1 QKNRR
6 SPQLIRK
13 GNSMKKYLARGLAAS
28 LAVAMPLSMAAHTAS
43 SASAAPV
50 SAQAVAGNAKSAD
63 LSWDKLPST
72 VVRDSDDH
80 WLNKFDAQKSS
91 DHNIRYATAT
101 SPAMGGR
108 EIPLVVI
115 GPKGKKLGETAGLP
129 TLYLLNGAD
138 GGEGIANWLN
148 QSDIVEDYGQNLN
161 ANIVIPMSG
170 AFSYYTDWV
179 NEYRA
184 EGYKPMWETFLTKE
198 LPQTIE
204 EALKA
209 NGKRAIAGMSMS
221 ATSSLNLAAHN
232 QGYYD
237 SVGSFSG
244 CASTTQGLA
253 PTFIGIT
260 LARGGTNVNE
270 MWGGTHSKAALHNDA
285 LINAEKLVGQPNLY
299 VSNASGLVGKHDV
312 LSSDRVDG
320 DLPAAMT
327 VAVEGGVIEAATNG
341 CTHDLDVKLRSLGK
355 KDAKFKFRNTGTHQW
370 GYWQDDL
377 RDYLPVLEEA
387 FGS

>member
-1 QKNRR
+1 
-6 SPQLIRK
+6 
-13 GNSMKKYLARGLAAS
+13 MKKYLARGLAAS
-28 LAVAMPLSMAAHTAS
+28 LAALMPLSMATHTAS

-50 SAQAVAGNAKSAD
+50 SAQAVAGNAKAAE
-63 LSWDKLPST
+63 LYWDELPGTVNPST
-72 VVRDSDDH
+72 NGRWVSKVKELKREG
-80 WLNKFDAQKSS
+80 
-91 DHNIRYATAT
+91 HNVTYAYAT
-101 SPAMGGR
+101 SPAMGGL

-115 GPKGKKLGETAGLP
+115 GPKGKKLRETAGLP
-129 TLYLLNGAD
+129 TLYMLNGAD
-138 GGEGIANWLN
+138 GGEGRANWIN
-148 QSDIVEDYGQNLN
+148 QSDIIDYYGKNLN

-179 NEYRA
+179 SKYNKA
-184 EGYKPMWETFLTKE
+184 GYKPMWETFLTKE

-204 EALKA
+204 KELKA

-232 QGYYD
+232 QGFYD

-244 CASTTQGLA
+244 CASTTKGLA
-253 PTFIGIT
+253 PAFIGIT

-270 MWGGTHSKAALHNDA
+270 MWGGSHTPAALRDDA
-285 LINAEKLVGQPNLY
+285 LVNAKDLVKQPNLY

-312 LSSDRVDG
+312 LSSERVRG
-320 DLPAAMT
+320 DLSAATT

-355 KDAKFKFRNTGTHQW
+355 KDATFNFRNTGTHQW

-377 RDYLPVLEEA
+377 RDYLPVLNKA
-387 FGS
+387 FGN

>member
-1 QKNRR
+1 
-6 SPQLIRK
+6 
-13 GNSMKKYLARGLAAS
+13 MKKYLARGLAAS

-50 SAQAVAGNAKSAD
+50 SAQAVAGNAKSAE

-179 NEYRA
+179 NEYSA

-204 EALKA
+204 TALQA

-232 QGYYD
+232 QGFYD

-244 CASTTQGLA
+244 CASTTKDLA

-377 RDYLPVLEEA
+377 REYLPVLEEA

>member
-1 QKNRR
+1 
-6 SPQLIRK
+6 
-13 GNSMKKYLARGLAAS
+13 MKKYLARGLAAS
-28 LAVAMPLSMAAHTAS
+28 LAALMPLSMAAHTAS

-50 SAQAVAGNAKSAD
+50 SAQAVAGNAK

-72 VVRDSDDH
+72 VNPDTNGKWVSKIKDFKNAGHNVRV
-80 WLNKFDAQKSS
+80 
-91 DHNIRYATAT
+91 ATAT
-101 SPAMGGR
+101 SPAMGGV
-108 EIPLVVI
+108 EIPLVII

-138 GGEGIANWLN
+138 GGEGRANWIN
-148 QSDIVEDYGQNLN
+148 QSDIVEYYGKELN

-179 NEYRA
+179 HEYSKA
-184 EGYKPMWETFLTKE
+184 DYKPMWETFLTKE

-232 QGYYD
+232 QGFYD

-253 PTFIGIT
+253 PTFIDIT
-260 LARGGTNVNE
+260 LSRGNTSIDE
-270 MWGGTHSKAALHNDA
+270 MWGGANSETARYNDA
-285 LINAEKLVGQPNLY
+285 LLNADKLVNQPNLY

-312 LSSDRVDG
+312 LSSERVNG
-320 DLPAAMT
+320 NIYGSAT

-355 KDAKFKFRNTGTHQW
+355 KDATFNFRNTGTHQW

-377 RDYLPVLEEA
+377 RDYLPVLKKA
-387 FGS
+387 FGN

>member
-1 QKNRR
+1 
-6 SPQLIRK
+6 
-13 GNSMKKYLARGLAAS
+13 MKKYLARGLAAS
-28 LAVAMPLSMAAHTAS
+28 LAVAMPLSMAAHSAS

-50 SAQAVAGNAKSAD
+50 SAQAVAGNATAAKLD
-63 LSWDKLPST
+63 WDKLPGT
-72 VVRDSDDH
+72 VNRETNGLWV
-80 WLNKFDAQKSS
+80 NKVEELKRTG
-91 DHNIRYATAT
+91 HNVTYATAT
-101 SPAMGGR
+101 SPAMGGM

-115 GPKGKKLGETAGLP
+115 GPKGKKLGKTEGLP

-138 GGEGIANWLN
+138 GGEGRANWIN
-148 QSDIVEDYGQNLN
+148 QSDIVEYYGKNLN

-179 NEYRA
+179 SKYSKA
-184 EGYKPMWETFLTKE
+184 GYKPMWETFLTKE

-232 QGYYD
+232 QGFYD

-270 MWGGTHSKAALHNDA
+270 MWGGSHSEAALRDDA
-285 LINAEKLVGQPNLY
+285 LVNAKNLVKQPNLY

-312 LSSDRVDG
+312 LSSKRVKG

-355 KDAKFKFRNTGTHQW
+355 KDATFNFRNTGTHQW

-377 RDYLPVLEEA
+377 RSYLPVLEKA
-387 FGS
+387 FGN

>member
-1 QKNRR
+1 
-6 SPQLIRK
+6 
-13 GNSMKKYLARGLAAS
+13 MKKHLARGLAAS
-28 LAVAMPLSMAAHTAS
+28 LAALMPLSMAAHTAS

-50 SAQAVAGNAKSAD
+50 SAQAVAGNAKATE
-63 LSWDKLPST
+63 LYWDKLPGT
-72 VVRDSDDH
+72 VNPSENGRWVSKVEELKR
-80 WLNKFDAQKSS
+80 AG
-91 DHNIRYATAT
+91 HNVSYATAT
-101 SPAMGGR
+101 SPAMGGM
-108 EIPLVVI
+108 EIPLVII
-115 GPKGKKLGETAGLP
+115 GPEGKKLGETAGLP
-129 TLYLLNGAD
+129 TLYMLNGAD
-138 GGEGIANWLN
+138 GGEGKANWIN
-148 QSDIVEDYGQNLN
+148 QSHIIEYYGKNLK

-179 NEYRA
+179 SKYSVA
-184 EGYKPMWETFLTKE
+184 GYKPMWETFLTKE

-232 QGYYD
+232 QGFYD

-244 CASTTQGLA
+244 CASTTQRLA

-387 FGS
+387 

>member
-1 QKNRR
+1 
-6 SPQLIRK
+6 
-13 GNSMKKYLARGLAAS
+13 MKKYLARGLAAS
-28 LAVAMPLSMAAHTAS
+28 LAALMPLSMAAHTAS

-50 SAQAVAGNAKSAD
+50 SAQAVAGNAKAAE
-63 LSWDKLPST
+63 LYWDELPGTVNPST
-72 VVRDSDDH
+72 NGH
-80 WLNKFDAQKSS
+80 WVSKVKKLKREG
-91 DHNIRYATAT
+91 HNVTYAIAT
-101 SPAMGGR
+101 SPAMGGL

-115 GPKGKKLGETAGLP
+115 GPKGKKLRETAGLP
-129 TLYLLNGAD
+129 TLYMLNGAD
-138 GGEGIANWLN
+138 GGEGRANWIN
-148 QSDIVEDYGQNLN
+148 QSDIIDFYGKNLN

-179 NEYRA
+179 NKYNKA
-184 EGYKPMWETFLTKE
+184 GYKPMWETFLTKE

-204 EALKA
+204 KELKA

-232 QGYYD
+232 QGFYD

-244 CASTTQGLA
+244 CASTTKGLA
-253 PTFIGIT
+253 PAFVNIT

-270 MWGGTHSKAALHNDA
+270 MWGGSHTPAALRDDA
-285 LINAEKLVGQPNLY
+285 LVNAKDLVGQPNLY

-312 LSSDRVDG
+312 LSSERVRG
-320 DLPAAMT
+320 DLSAATT
-327 VAVEGGVIEAATNG
+327 VAVEGGVIEAATNN

-355 KDAKFKFRNTGTHQW
+355 KDATFNFRNTGTHQW

-377 RDYLPVLEEA
+377 RGYLPVLKRA
-387 FGS
+387 FGN

>member
-1 QKNRR
+1 
-6 SPQLIRK
+6 
-13 GNSMKKYLARGLAAS
+13 MKKYLARGLAAS

-50 SAQAVAGNAKSAD
+50 SAQAVAGNAKAAE
-63 LSWDKLPST
+63 LHWDELPGT
-72 VVRDSDDH
+72 VNPNTNGRWVGKIKELKNAGHNVR
-80 WLNKFDAQKSS
+80 F
-91 DHNIRYATAT
+91 ATAT
-101 SPAMGGR
+101 SPAMGGL

-115 GPKGKKLGETAGLP
+115 GPEGKKLGETAGLP
-129 TLYLLNGAD
+129 TLYMLNGAD
-138 GGEGIANWLN
+138 GGEGKANWIN
-148 QSDIVEDYGQNLN
+148 QSDIVDYYGENLN

-179 NEYRA
+179 SKYSVA
-184 EGYKPMWETFLTKE
+184 GYKPMWETFLTKE

-204 EALKA
+204 NDLQA
-209 NGKRAIAGMSMS
+209 NDKRAIAGMSMS

-232 QGYYD
+232 QGFYD

-244 CASTTQGLA
+244 CASTTKGLA
-253 PTFIGIT
+253 PAFVNIT

-270 MWGGTHSKAALHNDA
+270 MWGGAHSPAALRDDA
-285 LINAEKLVGQPNLY
+285 LVNAKNLVKQPNLY

-312 LSSDRVDG
+312 LSSERVNG

-355 KDAKFKFRNTGTHQW
+355 KDATFNFRNTGTHQW

-377 RDYLPVLEEA
+377 HGYLPVLEKA
-387 FGS
+387 FGN

>member
-1 QKNRR
+1 
-6 SPQLIRK
+6 
-13 GNSMKKYLARGLAAS
+13 MKKYLARGLAAS
-28 LAVAMPLSMAAHTAS
+28 LAALMPLSMATHTAS
-43 SASAAPV
+43 SASAASV
-50 SAQAVAGNAKSAD
+50 SAQAVAGNAKAVE
-63 LSWDKLPST
+63 LYWDELPGTVNPST
-72 VVRDSDDH
+72 NGRWV
-80 WLNKFDAQKSS
+80 NKVKELKLAG
-91 DHNIRYATAT
+91 HNVTYAYAT
-101 SPAMGGR
+101 SPAMGGL

-115 GPKGKKLGETAGLP
+115 GPKGKKLRETAGLP
-129 TLYLLNGAD
+129 TLYMLNGAD
-138 GGEGIANWLN
+138 GGEGRANWIN
-148 QSDIVEDYGQNLN
+148 QSDIIDYYGKNLN

-179 NEYRA
+179 SKYNKA
-184 EGYKPMWETFLTKE
+184 GYKPMWETFLTKE

-204 EALKA
+204 KELKA

-232 QGYYD
+232 QGFYD

-244 CASTTQGLA
+244 CASTTKGLA
-253 PTFIGIT
+253 PAFIGIT

-270 MWGGTHSKAALHNDA
+270 MWGGSHTPAALRDDA
-285 LINAEKLVGQPNLY
+285 LVNAKNLVKQPNLY

-312 LSSDRVDG
+312 LSSERVRG
-320 DLPAAMT
+320 DLSAATT

-355 KDAKFKFRNTGTHQW
+355 KDATFNFRNTGTHQW

-377 RDYLPVLEEA
+377 RDYLPVLNKA
-387 FGS
+387 FGN

>member
-1 QKNRR
+1 
-6 SPQLIRK
+6 
-13 GNSMKKYLARGLAAS
+13 MKKYLARGLAAS
-28 LAVAMPLSMAAHTAS
+28 LAALMPLSMAAHTAS

-50 SAQAVAGNAKSAD
+50 SAQAVAGNAKAAD
-63 LSWDKLPST
+63 LYWDKLPGTVNPST
-72 VVRDSDDH
+72 NGRWV
-80 WLNKFDAQKSS
+80 NKVKELKRAG
-91 DHNIRYATAT
+91 HNVTYATAT
-101 SPAMGGR
+101 SPAMGGL

-115 GPKGKKLGETAGLP
+115 GPKGKKLRETAGLP
-129 TLYLLNGAD
+129 TLYMLNGAD
-138 GGEGIANWLN
+138 GGEGRANWIN
-148 QSDIVEDYGQNLN
+148 QSDIIDFYGKNLN

-179 NEYRA
+179 NKYNKA
-184 EGYKPMWETFLTKE
+184 GYKPMWETFLTKE

-204 EALKA
+204 KELKA

-232 QGYYD
+232 QDFYD

-244 CASTTQGLA
+244 CASTTKGLA
-253 PTFIGIT
+253 PAFIGIT

-270 MWGGTHSKAALHNDA
+270 MWNGAHSPAARHNDA
-285 LINAEKLVGQPNLY
+285 LINAKKLVGQPNLY

-312 LSSDRVDG
+312 LSSERVRG
-320 DLPAAMT
+320 DLSAATT
-327 VAVEGGVIEAATNG
+327 VAVEGGVIEAATNN

-355 KDAKFKFRNTGTHQW
+355 KDATFNFRNTGTHQW

-377 RDYLPVLEEA
+377 RGYLPVLKRA
-387 FGS
+387 FGN

>member
-1 QKNRR
+1 
-6 SPQLIRK
+6 
-13 GNSMKKYLARGLAAS
+13 MKKYLARGLAAS

-50 SAQAVAGNAKSAD
+50 SAQAVAGNAKAAD
-63 LSWDKLPST
+63 LHWDELPGTVNPST
-72 VVRDSDDH
+72 NGKWVSKIKTLKNQGHNVR
-80 WLNKFDAQKSS
+80 F
-91 DHNIRYATAT
+91 ATAT
-101 SPAMGGR
+101 SPAMGGL

-129 TLYLLNGAD
+129 TLYMLNGAD
-138 GGEGIANWLN
+138 GGEGRANWIS
-148 QSDIVEDYGQNLN
+148 QSDIVDYYGKNLN

-179 NEYRA
+179 NKYSRA
-184 EGYKPMWETFLTKE
+184 GYKPMWETFLTKE

-204 EALKA
+204 KELKA

-232 QGYYD
+232 PGFYD

-244 CASTTQGLA
+244 CASTTKDLA
-253 PTFIGIT
+253 PVFIGIT

-270 MWGGTHSKAALHNDA
+270 MWGGSHTPAALHNDA
-285 LINAEKLVGQPNLY
+285 LINAKNLVGQPNLY

-312 LSSDRVDG
+312 LSSERVRG
-320 DLPAAMT
+320 DLSAATT

-355 KDAKFKFRNTGTHQW
+355 KDATFNFRNTGTHQW

-377 RDYLPVLEEA
+377 RDYLPVLEKA
-387 FGS
+387 FGN

>member
-1 QKNRR
+1 
-6 SPQLIRK
+6 
-13 GNSMKKYLARGLAAS
+13 MKKYLARGLAAS

-50 SAQAVAGNAKSAD
+50 SAQAVAGNAE
-63 LSWDKLPST
+63 LSWDKLPGTVNSST
-72 VVRDSDDH
+72 NGQWVSEIKELKKAGHNVRV
-80 WLNKFDAQKSS
+80 
-91 DHNIRYATAT
+91 ATAT
-101 SPAMGGR
+101 SPAMGGL

-129 TLYLLNGAD
+129 TLYMLNGAD
-138 GGEGIANWLN
+138 GGEGRANWIN
-148 QSDIVEDYGQNLN
+148 QSDIVEYYGKNLN
-161 ANIVIPMSG
+161 ANVVIPMSG

-179 NEYRA
+179 NEYSA
-184 EGYKPMWETFLTKE
+184 AGYKPMWETFLTKE
-198 LPQTIE
+198 LPQMIE
-204 EALKA
+204 EKLNS

-232 QGYYD
+232 QGFYD

-244 CASTTQGLA
+244 CASTTKGLA
-253 PTFIGIT
+253 PTFVNIT

-270 MWGGTHSKAALHNDA
+270 MWGGSHSPAALRDDA
-285 LINAEKLVGQPNLY
+285 LVNAENLVKQPNLY

-312 LSSDRVDG
+312 LSSERVNG
-320 DLPAAMT
+320 NIYGSAT

-341 CTHDLDVKLRSLGK
+341 CTHDLDVKLRYLGK
-355 KDAKFKFRNTGTHQW
+355 KDATFNFRNTGTHQW

-377 RDYLPVLEEA
+377 RDYLPVLKKA
-387 FGS
+387 FGN

>member
-1 QKNRR
+1 
-6 SPQLIRK
+6 
-13 GNSMKKYLARGLAAS
+13 MKKYLARGLAAS
-28 LAVAMPLSMAAHTAS
+28 LAALMPLSMAAHSAS

-50 SAQAVAGNAKSAD
+50 SAQAVAGNAKAEE
-63 LSWDKLPST
+63 LRWDELPGTVNPST
-72 VVRDSDDH
+72 NGRWVGKIKELKNAGHNVR
-80 WLNKFDAQKSS
+80 F
-91 DHNIRYATAT
+91 ATAT
-101 SPAMGGR
+101 SPAMGGL

-115 GPKGKKLGETAGLP
+115 GPEGKKLDETAGLP
-129 TLYLLNGAD
+129 TLYMLNGAD
-138 GGEGIANWLN
+138 GGEGRANWIN
-148 QSDIVEDYGQNLN
+148 QSDIVEYYGKNLN
-161 ANIVIPMSG
+161 ANVVIPMSG

-179 NEYRA
+179 NKYSKV
-184 EGYKPMWETFLTKE
+184 GYKPMWETFLTKE

-232 QGYYD
+232 PGFYD

-253 PTFIGIT
+253 PTFIDIT
-260 LARGGTNVNE
+260 LSRGNTSIDE
-270 MWGGTHSKAALHNDA
+270 MWGGANSETARYNDA
-285 LINAEKLVGQPNLY
+285 LLNADKLVNQPNLY
-299 VSNASGLVGKHDV
+299 VSNASGLVGEHDV
-312 LSSDRVDG
+312 LGSERINGNVPNA
-320 DLPAAMT
+320 LT
-327 VAVEGGVIEAATNG
+327 IAVEGGVIEAATNG

-355 KDAKFKFRNTGTHQW
+355 KDATFNFRNTGTHQW

-377 RDYLPVLEEA
+377 HDYLPVLKKA

>member
-1 QKNRR
+1 
-6 SPQLIRK
+6 
-13 GNSMKKYLARGLAAS
+13 MKKYLARGLAAS

-179 NEYRA
+179 NEYSA

-232 QGYYD
+232 QGFYD

-244 CASTTQGLA
+244 CASTTKDLA

>member
-1 QKNRR
+1 
-6 SPQLIRK
+6 
-13 GNSMKKYLARGLAAS
+13 MKKHLVRGLAAS
-28 LAVAMPLSMAAHTAS
+28 LAALMPLSMAAHTAP

-50 SAQAVAGNAKSAD
+50 SAQAVAGNATAPE
-63 LSWDKLPST
+63 LHWDEIPGT
-72 VVRDSDDH
+72 VNPDTNGKWVPKIER
-80 WLNKFDAQKSS
+80 LKRAG
-91 DHNIRYATAT
+91 HNVTYATAT
-101 SPAMGGR
+101 SPAMGGL

-115 GPKGKKLGETAGLP
+115 GPKGKKLRETAGLP
-129 TLYLLNGAD
+129 TLYMLNGAD
-138 GGEGIANWLN
+138 GGEGRANWIN
-148 QSDIVEDYGQNLN
+148 QSDIIDYYGKKLN

-179 NEYRA
+179 HKYSKV
-184 EGYKPMWETFLTKE
+184 GYKPMWETFLTKE

-204 EALKA
+204 KELKA

-232 QGYYD
+232 QGFYD

-244 CASTTQGLA
+244 CASTTKGLA
-253 PTFIGIT
+253 PAFVNIT

-270 MWGGTHSKAALHNDA
+270 MWGGSHTPAALRDDA
-285 LINAEKLVGQPNLY
+285 LVNAKNLVKQPNLY

-312 LSSDRVDG
+312 LSSERVRG
-320 DLPAAMT
+320 DLSAATT

-355 KDAKFKFRNTGTHQW
+355 KDATFNFRNTGTHQW

-377 RDYLPVLEEA
+377 RGYLPVLKKA
-387 FGS
+387 FGN

>member
-1 QKNRR
+1 
-6 SPQLIRK
+6 
-13 GNSMKKYLARGLAAS
+13 MKKYLARGLAAS
-28 LAVAMPLSMAAHTAS
+28 LAALMPLSMATHTAS

-50 SAQAVAGNAKSAD
+50 SAQAVAGNAKAAE
-63 LSWDKLPST
+63 LYWDELPGTVNPST
-72 VVRDSDDH
+72 NGRWVSEVKK
-80 WLNKFDAQKSS
+80 LKSTG
-91 DHNIRYATAT
+91 HNVTYAYAT
-101 SPAMGGR
+101 SPAMGGL

-115 GPKGKKLGETAGLP
+115 GPKGKKLRETAGLP
-129 TLYLLNGAD
+129 TLYMLNGAD
-138 GGEGIANWLN
+138 GGEGRANWIN
-148 QSDIVEDYGQNLN
+148 QSDIIDFYGKNLN

-179 NEYRA
+179 NKYSRA
-184 EGYKPMWETFLTKE
+184 DYKPMWETFLTKE

-204 EALKA
+204 KELKA

-232 QGYYD
+232 QGFYD

-244 CASTTQGLA
+244 CASTTKGLA
-253 PTFIGIT
+253 PAFIGIT

-270 MWGGTHSKAALHNDA
+270 MWGGSHTPAALRDDA
-285 LINAEKLVGQPNLY
+285 LVNAKNLVKQPNLY

-312 LSSDRVDG
+312 LSSERVRG
-320 DLPAAMT
+320 DLSAATT

-341 CTHDLDVKLRSLGK
+341 CTHDLDVKLRFLGK
-355 KDAKFKFRNTGTHQW
+355 KDATFNFRNTGTHQW

-377 RDYLPVLEEA
+377 RDYLPVLNKA
-387 FGS
+387 FGN

>member
-1 QKNRR
+1 
-6 SPQLIRK
+6 
-13 GNSMKKYLARGLAAS
+13 MKKYLARGLAAS
-28 LAVAMPLSMAAHTAS
+28 LAALMPLSMATPTAS

-50 SAQAVAGNAKSAD
+50 SAQAVAGNAKAAE
-63 LSWDKLPST
+63 LYWDKLPGTVNPST
-72 VVRDSDDH
+72 NGRWVNQVKELKR
-80 WLNKFDAQKSS
+80 AG
-91 DHNIRYATAT
+91 HNVTYATAT
-101 SPAMGGR
+101 SPAMGGL

-115 GPKGKKLGETAGLP
+115 GPKGKKLRETADLP
-129 TLYLLNGAD
+129 TLYMLNGAD
-138 GGEGIANWLN
+138 GGEGRANWIN
-148 QSDIVEDYGQNLN
+148 QSDIIDYYGKNLN

-179 NEYRA
+179 SKYNKA
-184 EGYKPMWETFLTKE
+184 GYKPMWETFLTKE

-204 EALKA
+204 KELKA

-232 QGYYD
+232 QGFYD

-244 CASTTQGLA
+244 CASTTKGLA
-253 PTFIGIT
+253 PAFVNIT

-270 MWGGTHSKAALHNDA
+270 MWGGSHTPAALRDDA
-285 LINAEKLVGQPNLY
+285 LINAKNLVKQPNLY

-312 LSSDRVDG
+312 LSSERVRG
-320 DLPAAMT
+320 DLSAATT

-355 KDAKFKFRNTGTHQW
+355 KDATFNFRNTGTHQW

-377 RDYLPVLEEA
+377 RDYLPVLNKA
-387 FGS
+387 FGN

>member
-1 QKNRR
+1 
-6 SPQLIRK
+6 
-13 GNSMKKYLARGLAAS
+13 MKKYLARGLAAS
-28 LAVAMPLSMAAHTAS
+28 LAVVMPLSMASHTAS
-43 SASAAPV
+43 PASAAPV
-50 SAQAVAGNAKSAD
+50 TAQAVAGNAKAAE
-63 LSWDKLPST
+63 LRWDELPDTVNPST
-72 VVRDSDDH
+72 NGRWVGKIKELKNAGHNVR
-80 WLNKFDAQKSS
+80 F
-91 DHNIRYATAT
+91 ATAT
-101 SPAMGGR
+101 SPAMGGL

-115 GPKGKKLGETAGLP
+115 GPEGKKLDETAGLP

-138 GGEGIANWLN
+138 GGEGRANWIN
-148 QSDIVEDYGQNLN
+148 QSDIVEYYGKNLN
-161 ANIVIPMSG
+161 ANVVIPMSG

-179 NEYRA
+179 NKYSKV
-184 EGYKPMWETFLTKE
+184 GYKPMWETFLTKE

-232 QGYYD
+232 PGFYD

-253 PTFIGIT
+253 PTFIDIT
-260 LARGGTNVNE
+260 LSRGNTSIDE
-270 MWGGTHSKAALHNDA
+270 MWGGANSETARYNDA
-285 LINAEKLVGQPNLY
+285 LLNADKLVNQPNLY
-299 VSNASGLVGKHDV
+299 VSNASGLVGEHDV
-312 LSSDRVDG
+312 LGSERINGNVPNA
-320 DLPAAMT
+320 LT
-327 VAVEGGVIEAATNG
+327 IAVEGGVIEAATNG

-355 KDAKFKFRNTGTHQW
+355 KDATFNFRNTGTHQW

-377 RDYLPVLEEA
+377 HDYLPVLKKA